1 METLLTIGAVIL
13 LFIIIDRII
22 QFRTRKKI
30 VEKEYKIDE
39 SSILENDVFKI
50 IEPLW
55 DSINIY
61 DGEKEYKDDLNKFNR
76 EQQYVFAI
84 LWYNSE
90 VCNGG
95 HYQFYSNSTGI
106 VWEEALLGFQAI
118 NFQQAG
124 EILNESVRRLNGKP
138 DKDRMKREN
147 QLDEMND
154 DLGDLD
160 KRYYNEVMNILDEKL
175 LRYVKKNKEKFYFNG
190 KLSVSQ

>member
-1 METLLTIGAVIL
+1 METLLTIGSVIL

-22 QFRTRKKI
+22 QFRTKKKM

-61 DGEKEYKDDLNKFNR
+61 DGEKEYKDDLNRFNI

-106 VWEEALLGFQAI
+106 VWEEALLGFQAM
-118 NFQQAG
+118 NFQQAC
-124 EILNESVRRLNGKP
+124 EIFNESVRRLKGKP
-138 DKDRMKREN
+138 DKDRTKREN
-147 QLDEMND
+147 QLDEIND
-154 DLGDLD
+154 DLDDLD
-160 KRYYNEVMNILDEKL
+160 ERYYNEVMNILDEKL
-175 LRYVKKNKEKFYFNG
+175 LSYVKQNKEKFYFNG
-190 KLSVSQ
+190 KLSVPQ